1 MAKDN
6 KNKKGSGGSGKDN
19 NKGQLALGGE
29 TPKEKI
35 KPILIEE
42 EMRSSYIEYAMS
54 VIVGRALPDA
64 RDGLKPVHRRIL
76 YSMYDQGMDAT
87 KPYKKSA
94 RVVGD
99 VLGKYHPHGDF
110 AIYESLVR
118 MAQDF
123 SLRYP
128 LVDGQGN
135 FGSIDGDGAAAMRY
149 TEARMSKIAS
159 ELLADLDKDTV
170 KFTPNF
176 DESTSE
182 PSVLPTKLPNL
193 LLNGSSGIA
202 VGMATNIPPHNLK
215 EICLA
220 VEALVEDPEISVKKL
235 MKFVLGPDFPTGGI
249 IRGGEGIK
257 SAYETGKGSITV
269 TGKFSVEPAY
279 KKKDRMSIV
288 ITEIPYMIN
297 KSNMIEKIA
306 ELVREKKIE
315 GISDLR
321 DESGREGMRIYI
333 ELKKESNAQI
343 VIKQLLKYTTLQS
356 NFSVNLLAIVDG
368 EPKVCNLKD
377 LLEEF
382 VKHRFEVITRRTK
395 YELRKAEERAHILE
409 GLLIA
414 LANLDAV
421 IKLIRGSK
429 APEDAKA
436 GLIKNF
442 KLSEI
447 QAQAILDM
455 RLQRLTQL
463 ESLKVKTEHKELME
477 RIKDFKDILAKKS
490 RVFTIITN
498 ETKEIREK
506 YGDDRRTEIQG
517 AIQEVNVEDLIPK
530 DEVAVF
536 ITMQGFVKRLP
547 IKTFRNQMRGGKG
560 VVGMATRDEDVI
572 EKIYVTSTHSYL
584 MCFTNFG
591 KAYSFK
597 VYDIPDASRVS
608 KGQSIENFLEL
619 SAGEQ
624 VTTAIPVE
632 NLESKDFLVMAT
644 KRGVIKK
651 TEVSEFANLRR
662 SGVIAIVLDKG
673 DELDYVQQTDGKT
686 DIVMGTQEGLIIRF
700 KEKDVRPMG
709 RSSKGVTA
717 IKLSKEDA
725 VISMDCIK
733 DPKSE
738 ILVIS
743 ERGYGKR
750 TPLNEFKVQGRAGK
764 GIKLMTVK
772 KDKTG
777 PVARM
782 RVVMADDEVMIV
794 TNNGTVS
801 KQLVKNISVQ
811 HRAASGVILQRVGN
825 NEKVVD
831 LGVVAK
837 VPDEE

>member
-1 MAKDN
+1 MAKDKN
-6 KNKKGSGGSGKDN
+6 KNA
-19 NKGQLALGGE
+19 QLALGGE

-99 VLGKYHPHGDF
+99 VLGKYHPHGDL

-159 ELLADLDKDTV
+159 ELLADLDKETV
-170 KFTPNF
+170 DFTPNF
-176 DESTSE
+176 DESTKE

-220 VEALVEDPEISVKKL
+220 VEALIADPETSVKKL
-235 MKFVLGPDFPTGGI
+235 MKFVTGPDFPTGGI
-249 IRGGEGIK
+249 IRGAEGIK

-333 ELKKESNAQI
+333 ELKKEANAQI

-477 RIKDFKDILAKKS
+477 KIKDYKDILAKKS
-490 RVFTIITN
+490 RVFTIIGN

-560 VVGMATRDEDVI
+560 VVGMATREEDVI

-619 SAGEQ
+619 AAGEQ

-644 KRGVIKK
+644 KRGTIKK

-662 SGVIAIVLDKG
+662 SGVIAIVLEKG

-733 DPKSE
+733 DPKYE

-782 RVVMADDEVMIV
+782 RVVNADDEIMIV

-811 HRAASGVILQRVGN
+811 HRAASGVILQRVSA

>member
-1 MAKDN
+1 
-6 KNKKGSGGSGKDN
+6 
-19 NKGQLALGGE
+19 
-29 TPKEKI
+29 
-35 KPILIEE
+35 
-42 EMRSSYIEYAMS
+42 
-54 VIVGRALPDA
+54 
-64 RDGLKPVHRRIL
+64 
-76 YSMYDQGMDAT
+76 
-87 KPYKKSA
+87 
-94 RVVGD
+94 
-99 VLGKYHPHGDF
+99 
-110 AIYESLVR
+110 
-118 MAQDF
+118 
-123 SLRYP
+123 
-128 LVDGQGN
+128 
-135 FGSIDGDGAAAMRY
+135 
-149 TEARMSKIAS
+149 
-159 ELLADLDKDTV
+159 
-170 KFTPNF
+170 
-176 DESTSE
+176 
-182 PSVLPTKLPNL
+182 
-193 LLNGSSGIA
+193 
-202 VGMATNIPPHNLK
+202 
-215 EICLA
+215 
-220 VEALVEDPEISVKKL
+220 VEDPEISVKKL

-477 RIKDFKDILAKKS
+477 RIKDYKDILAKKS
-490 RVFTIITN
+490 RVFALISS

-506 YGDDRRTEIQG
+506 YGDDRRTEILG

-632 NLESKDFLVMAT
+632 NMESKDFLVMAT

-777 PVARM
+777 YVARM

-811 HRAASGVILQRVGN
+811 HRAASGVILQRVGT

>member
-1 MAKDN
+1 
-6 KNKKGSGGSGKDN
+6 
-19 NKGQLALGGE
+19 
-29 TPKEKI
+29 
-35 KPILIEE
+35 
-42 EMRSSYIEYAMS
+42 
-54 VIVGRALPDA
+54 
-64 RDGLKPVHRRIL
+64 
-76 YSMYDQGMDAT
+76 
-87 KPYKKSA
+87 
-94 RVVGD
+94 
-99 VLGKYHPHGDF
+99 
-110 AIYESLVR
+110 
-118 MAQDF
+118 
-123 SLRYP
+123 
-128 LVDGQGN
+128 
-135 FGSIDGDGAAAMRY
+135 
-149 TEARMSKIAS
+149 
-159 ELLADLDKDTV
+159 
-170 KFTPNF
+170 
-176 DESTSE
+176 
-182 PSVLPTKLPNL
+182 
-193 LLNGSSGIA
+193 
-202 VGMATNIPPHNLK
+202 
-215 EICLA
+215 
-220 VEALVEDPEISVKKL
+220 
-235 MKFVLGPDFPTGGI
+235 
-249 IRGGEGIK
+249 
-257 SAYETGKGSITV
+257 
-269 TGKFSVEPAY
+269 
-279 KKKDRMSIV
+279 
-288 ITEIPYMIN
+288 
-297 KSNMIEKIA
+297 
-306 ELVREKKIE
+306 
-315 GISDLR
+315 
-321 DESGREGMRIYI
+321 
-333 ELKKESNAQI
+333 
-343 VIKQLLKYTTLQS
+343 
-356 NFSVNLLAIVDG
+356 
-368 EPKVCNLKD
+368 
-377 LLEEF
+377 
-382 VKHRFEVITRRTK
+382 
-395 YELRKAEERAHILE
+395 
-409 GLLIA
+409 
-414 LANLDAV
+414 
-421 IKLIRGSK
+421 
-429 APEDAKA
+429 
-436 GLIKNF
+436 
-442 KLSEI
+442 
-447 QAQAILDM
+447 
-455 RLQRLTQL
+455 
-463 ESLKVKTEHKELME
+463 
-477 RIKDFKDILAKKS
+477 LAKKS
-490 RVFTIITN
+490 RVNNLIN
-498 ETKEIREK
+498 AETKEIREK

-644 KRGVIKK
+644 KRGTIKK

-662 SGVIAIVLDKG
+662 SGVIAIVLEKG

-782 RVVMADDEVMIV
+782 RVVNADDEIMIV

-811 HRAASGVILQRVGN
+811 HRAASGVILQRVGT

>member
-1 MAKDN
+1 MAKD
-6 KNKKGSGGSGKDN
+6 KNKRGSGGNGKDN
-19 NKGQLALGGE
+19 GKGQLALGGE

-99 VLGKYHPHGDF
+99 VLGKYHPHGDS

-159 ELLADLDKDTV
+159 ELLADLDKETV
-170 KFTPNF
+170 DFTPNF
-176 DESTSE
+176 DESTKE

-220 VEALVEDPEISVKKL
+220 VEALVEDPETSVKKL

-249 IRGGEGIK
+249 IRGAEGIK

-333 ELKKESNAQI
+333 ELKKEANAQI

-382 VKHRFEVITRRTK
+382 IKHRFEVITRRTK

-477 RIKDFKDILAKKS
+477 KIKDYKDILAKKS
-490 RVFTIITN
+490 RVFTIISS

-644 KRGVIKK
+644 KRGTIKK

-662 SGVIAIVLDKG
+662 SGVIAIVLEKG

-782 RVVMADDEVMIV
+782 RVVNADDEIMIV

-811 HRAASGVILQRVGN
+811 HRAASGVILQRVGT

>member
-1 MAKDN
+1 MAK
-6 KNKKGSGGSGKDN
+6 KNNDKDA
-19 NKGQLALGGE
+19 QLALGGNAP
-29 TPKEKI
+29 TDRI

-99 VLGKYHPHGDF
+99 VLGKYHPHGDL

-159 ELLADLDKDTV
+159 ELLADLDKETV
-170 KFTPNF
+170 DFTPNF
-176 DESTSE
+176 DESTKE

-235 MKFVLGPDFPTGGI
+235 MKFVMGPDFPTGGI

-333 ELKKESNAQI
+333 ELKKDANAQI

-429 APEDAKA
+429 TPDEAKT
-436 GLIKNF
+436 GLIKSF

-477 RIKDFKDILAKKS
+477 KIKDYKDILAKKS
-490 RVFTIITN
+490 RVFGVISS

-506 YGDDRRTEIQG
+506 YGDERRTEIQG

-572 EKIYVTSTHSYL
+572 EKIYVTSTHSFL

-644 KRGVIKK
+644 KKGVIKK

-777 PVARM
+777 FVARM
-782 RVVMADDEVMIV
+782 RVVKPDDEVMIV

-811 HRAASGVILQRVGN
+811 HRAASGVILQRVGV

>member
-1 MAKDN
+1 MAKDKN
-6 KNKKGSGGSGKDN
+6 KNA
-19 NKGQLALGGE
+19 QLALGGE

-99 VLGKYHPHGDF
+99 VLGKYHPHGDL

-159 ELLADLDKDTV
+159 ELLADLDKETV
-170 KFTPNF
+170 DFTPNF
-176 DESTSE
+176 DESTKE

-220 VEALVEDPEISVKKL
+220 VEALIADPETSVKKL
-235 MKFVLGPDFPTGGI
+235 MKFVTGPDFPTGGI
-249 IRGGEGIK
+249 IRGAEGIK

-333 ELKKESNAQI
+333 ELKKEANAQI

-382 VKHRFEVITRRTK
+382 IKHRFEVITRRTK

-477 RIKDFKDILAKKS
+477 KIKDYKDILAKKS
-490 RVFTIITN
+490 RVFTIISS

-560 VVGMATRDEDVI
+560 VVGMATREEDVI

-619 SAGEQ
+619 AAGEQ

-644 KRGVIKK
+644 KRGTIKK

-662 SGVIAIVLDKG
+662 SGVIAIVLEKG

-686 DIVMGTQEGLIIRF
+686 DIVMGTQEGSIIRF

-782 RVVMADDEVMIV
+782 RVVNADDEIMIV

-811 HRAASGVILQRVGN
+811 HRAASGVILQRVSA

>member
-1 MAKDN
+1 MAKD
-6 KNKKGSGGSGKDN
+6 KNKKGSGGNGKDN

-99 VLGKYHPHGDF
+99 VLGKYHPHGDL

-159 ELLADLDKDTV
+159 ELLADLDKETV
-170 KFTPNF
+170 NFTPNF

-220 VEALVEDPEISVKKL
+220 VEALVEDPETSVKKL

-249 IRGGEGIK
+249 IRGAEGIK

-333 ELKKESNAQI
+333 ELKKEANAQI

-382 VKHRFEVITRRTK
+382 IKHRFEVITRRTK

-477 RIKDFKDILAKKS
+477 KIKDYKDILAKKS
-490 RVFTIITN
+490 RVFSIISS

-517 AIQEVNVEDLIPK
+517 AIQEVAVEDLIPK

-560 VVGMATRDEDVI
+560 VVGMATREEDVI

-644 KRGVIKK
+644 KRGI
-651 TEVSEFANLRR
+651 
-662 SGVIAIVLDKG
+662 
-673 DELDYVQQTDGKT
+673 
-686 DIVMGTQEGLIIRF
+686 
-700 KEKDVRPMG
+700 
-709 RSSKGVTA
+709 
-717 IKLSKEDA
+717 
-725 VISMDCIK
+725 
-733 DPKSE
+733 
-738 ILVIS
+738 
-743 ERGYGKR
+743 
-750 TPLNEFKVQGRAGK
+750 
-764 GIKLMTVK
+764 
-772 KDKTG
+772 
-777 PVARM
+777 
-782 RVVMADDEVMIV
+782 
-794 TNNGTVS
+794 
-801 KQLVKNISVQ
+801 
-811 HRAASGVILQRVGN
+811 
-825 NEKVVD
+825 
-831 LGVVAK
+831 
-837 VPDEE
+837 

>member
-1 MAKDN
+1 MAKDKN
-6 KNKKGSGGSGKDN
+6 KNA
-19 NKGQLALGGE
+19 QLALGGE

-99 VLGKYHPHGDF
+99 VLGKYHPHGDL

-159 ELLADLDKDTV
+159 ELLADLDKETV
-170 KFTPNF
+170 DFTPNF
-176 DESTSE
+176 DESTKE

-220 VEALVEDPEISVKKL
+220 VEALIADPETSVKKL
-235 MKFVLGPDFPTGGI
+235 MKFVTGPDFPTGGI
-249 IRGGEGIK
+249 IRGAEGIK

-333 ELKKESNAQI
+333 ELKKEANAQI

-382 VKHRFEVITRRTK
+382 IKHRFEVITRRTK

-447 QAQAILDM
+447 QAHSILDM

-477 RIKDFKDILAKKS
+477 KIKDYKDILAKKS
-490 RVFTIITN
+490 RVFGIISS

-560 VVGMATRDEDVI
+560 VVGMATREEDVI

-644 KRGVIKK
+644 KRGTIKK

-662 SGVIAIVLDKG
+662 SGVIAIVLEKG

-764 GIKLMTVK
+764 GIKLMTIK

-782 RVVMADDEVMIV
+782 RVVNADDEIMIV

-811 HRAASGVILQRVGN
+811 HRAASGVILQRVGT

>member
-1 MAKDN
+1 
-6 KNKKGSGGSGKDN
+6 
-19 NKGQLALGGE
+19 
-29 TPKEKI
+29 
-35 KPILIEE
+35 
-42 EMRSSYIEYAMS
+42 
-54 VIVGRALPDA
+54 
-64 RDGLKPVHRRIL
+64 
-76 YSMYDQGMDAT
+76 
-87 KPYKKSA
+87 
-94 RVVGD
+94 
-99 VLGKYHPHGDF
+99 
-110 AIYESLVR
+110 
-118 MAQDF
+118 
-123 SLRYP
+123 
-128 LVDGQGN
+128 
-135 FGSIDGDGAAAMRY
+135 
-149 TEARMSKIAS
+149 
-159 ELLADLDKDTV
+159 
-170 KFTPNF
+170 
-176 DESTSE
+176 
-182 PSVLPTKLPNL
+182 VLPTKLPNL

-477 RIKDFKDILAKKS
+477 KIKDYKDILAKKS
-490 RVFTIITN
+490 RVFSIISS

-517 AIQEVNVEDLIPK
+517 AIQEVAVEDLIPK

-560 VVGMATRDEDVI
+560 VVGMATREEDVI

-597 VYDIPDASRVS
+597 VYDIPYAVRVDS
-608 KGQSIENFLEL
+608 YNPLL
-619 SAGEQ
+619 
-624 VTTAIPVE
+624 P
-632 NLESKDFLVMAT
+632 
-644 KRGVIKK
+644 
-651 TEVSEFANLRR
+651 EFH
-662 SGVIAIVLDKG
+662 
-673 DELDYVQQTDGKT
+673 
-686 DIVMGTQEGLIIRF
+686 TQPNPRL
-700 KEKDVRPMG
+700 
-709 RSSKGVTA
+709 A
-717 IKLSKEDA
+717 
-725 VISMDCIK
+725 
-733 DPKSE
+733 
-738 ILVIS
+738 
-743 ERGYGKR
+743 
-750 TPLNEFKVQGRAGK
+750 
-764 GIKLMTVK
+764 
-772 KDKTG
+772 
-777 PVARM
+777 
-782 RVVMADDEVMIV
+782 
-794 TNNGTVS
+794 
-801 KQLVKNISVQ
+801 
-811 HRAASGVILQRVGN
+811 
-825 NEKVVD
+825 
-831 LGVVAK
+831 
-837 VPDEE
+837 